1 MIHPAGRIEKPNHG
15 PLHTAREGQEN
26 AGRSQSD
33 VRAEG
38 SGRYGRPVLPDSL
51 SVSRR
56 GPVTL
61 LRLSRPAKRN
71 ALDEA
76 TINGIESF
84 FSDPPRETRAIIVY
98 GEGKHFSAGAD
109 LSAFVEDHA
118 LARVRYSRAWHRAF
132 DWIENGGLPVIAVL
146 HGAVIGG
153 GLELAASAHI
163 RVAERSA
170 CYALP
175 ESARGIFVGGG
186 GAVRIPRLIGTSR
199 MIDMML
205 TGRTYSAAEG
215 ASLGFSQYVVDD
227 GEGLTKAI
235 ELAERIAT
243 NTTLSNFAIVQA
255 LPRIARSGPDG
266 GFLTESLMASITLD
280 DGEAKARINAFLEKR
295 GPKTGPLSAEG

>member
-1 MIHPAGRIEKPNHG
+1 M
-15 PLHTAREGQEN
+15 LHSTGQIQNSDASLLQTARGGQTG
-26 AGRSQSD
+26 ASRPQGDGRERPLLPNSLVVSQ
-33 VRAEG
+33 
-38 SGRYGRPVLPDSL
+38 
-51 SVSRR
+51 R

-76 TINGIESF
+76 TIAGIESF
-84 FSDPPRETRAIIVY
+84 FRDPPHQTRAIVVY

-132 DWIENGGLPVIAVL
+132 DWIENCGLPVIAVM
-146 HGAVIGG
+146 HGAVVGG

-170 CYALP
+170 YYALP

-205 TGRTYSAAEG
+205 TGRTYGADEG
-215 ASLGFSQYVVDD
+215 LSLGFSQYVVDN
-227 GEGLTKAI
+227 GEGLEKAI

-243 NTTLSNFAIVQA
+243 NTALSNFAIVQA
-255 LPRIARSGPDG
+255 LPRIARSDADS
-266 GFLTESLMASITLD
+266 GFLTESLMVTMTLD
-280 DGEAKARINAFLEKR
+280 DDEAMDRINAFLEKR
-295 GPKTGPLSAEG
+295 GPKAAHLSREGEPR